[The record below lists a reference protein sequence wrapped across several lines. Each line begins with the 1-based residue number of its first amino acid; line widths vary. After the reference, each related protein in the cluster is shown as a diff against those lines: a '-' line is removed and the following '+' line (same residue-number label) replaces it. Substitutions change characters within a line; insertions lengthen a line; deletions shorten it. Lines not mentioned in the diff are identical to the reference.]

1 MSFFGVRDKRSS
13 LAVIAALDAVLATEI
28 TAVRRSSPVAA
39 ALLSPY
45 LAWTGFATAL
55 NAAVSEP
62 AGA

>member
-1 MSFFGVRDKRSS
+1 
-13 LAVIAALDAVLATEI
+13 VLATEI
-28 TAVRRSSPVAA
+28 AVVRRDTPVAA

-62 AGA
+62 TEA